1 MEFSRQDYW
10 SGLPFLSPGD
20 LPDPGIKPRSPA
32 LQADALPSEPLS
44 SNTSVLIKTRTITI
58 NTFLPMRNKFIYS
71 CSMKI
76 CAFGCDELVESIFC
90 LLLVVEALFLQKV
103 VEMLEEVI
111 LGWREVRW
119 IWWMRQN
126 FVAQFVQLLKHW
138 LYNMLSSLVVE
149 KNWAFLLTNAGCRH
163 CSFPWGSSICWAYF
177 SDVTVSPVFRKL

>member
-76 CAFGCDELVESIFC
+76 CAFGCDELLESIFC

-103 VEMLEEVI
+103 VEMLEEVVVDWLAI
-111 LGWREVRW
+111 RW
-119 IWWMRQN
+119 IWRMRQN
-126 FVAQFVQLLKHW
+126 FVVQFLQFWSIGFVMCGQALLW
-138 LYNMLSSLVVE
+138 RRLGP
-149 KNWAFLLTNAGCRH
+149 FLLTNASCR
-163 CSFPWGSSICWAYF
+163 CSFQWFAEHISQM
-177 SDVTVSPVFRKL
+177 